1 MAKKNV
7 YAVRKGMVTGLFY
20 DWEEC
25 KASVAGYPGA
35 EYKGFVTED
44 EARAYLGMEPLT
56 CEANPKE
63 GHGRDIPPDKVIA
76 YVDGSYEHSLLT
88 YAYGCV
94 YLLPNGEIQTESGSG
109 QNPEVATIRNVA
121 GEMIGAMTAIRWA
134 MKNGYQSI
142 EICYD
147 YEGIEKWATGVWK
160 AKNELTQKYAA
171 YMREKQQRISVTF
184 TKIAAHTGDTYNEQA
199 DALAKEAITKANEE
213 EER

>member
-7 YAVRKGMVTGLFY
+7 YAVKKGMVTGLFY
-20 DWEEC
+20 NWEDC

-35 EYKGFVTED
+35 EYKGFATEN
-44 EARAYLGMEPLT
+44 EARAYLGMEPLACDMKT
-56 CEANPKE
+56 NE
-63 GHGRDIPPDKVIA
+63 GHGREISAERIIA

-94 YLLPNGEIQTESGSG
+94 YLLPNGEIKTESGSG

-134 MKNGYQSI
+134 IKNGYQSI

-147 YEGIEKWATGVWK
+147 YEGIEKWATGAWK

-171 YMREKQQRISVTF
+171 YMREKQQKISVTF

-199 DALAKEAITKANEE
+199 DALAKAAIEKANENLE
-213 EER
+213 V